1 MIARNPFR
9 ELSSRLTNGK
19 FGKMGKVLPINHKSK
34 QKKINPLLIW
44 FFFCTFAEKERY
56 EETSDIDIYCPV
68 SHSLGDKL
76 WELSQCGEGD

>member
-1 MIARNPFR
+1 MRKVFVKWA
-9 ELSSRLTNGK
+9 
-19 FGKMGKVLPINHKSK
+19 KVLPINHKSK

-68 SHSLGDKL
+68 SHSLGDEL
-76 WELSQCGEGD
+76 WELSQCGEGDRGRHAAGSCQDY

>member
-1 MIARNPFR
+1 MRIVFVKW
-9 ELSSRLTNGK
+9 E
-19 FGKMGKVLPINHKSK
+19 KVLPINNKSK
-34 QKKINPLLIW
+34 QKKINPLLFG

-68 SHSLGDKL
+68 SHSLGNEL

>member
-1 MIARNPFR
+1 MRIVFVKWA
-9 ELSSRLTNGK
+9 
-19 FGKMGKVLPINHKSK
+19 KVLPINNKSK

-56 EETSDIDIYCPV
+56 EETSDIDIYCLV

-76 WELSQCGEGD
+76 WELSQCGKGN